1 MCMETEEEV
10 GHSENKRMEYKP
22 CKVSAIQMAIIEL
35 LHENANNILGQT
47 VGIIYDKQHKSDEY
61 IYTIFLQENQEK

>member
-1 MCMETEEEV
+1 METEEEV

-35 LHENANNILGQT
+35 LQGQQVKQYFQSWLG
-47 VGIIYDKQHKSDEY
+47 E
-61 IYTIFLQENQEK
+61 